1 MLHLLHYFLVFIC
14 VYQKK
19 AVLLRRRWKIKKPRT
34 RNQDLLHEVPNTK
47 FLTRSSQ
54 PMDNQPITFDK
65 KHIIRT
71 CITVAVL
78 VALYLLI
85 RHLSGVLL
93 PFLVSFVIAYMLAP
107 IVDFF
112 QKKCRLRNRLLSVVV
127 TLVLVIGVIAGA
139 LAALTPMVS
148 KQMTTLSTSITE
160 YVRAV
165 NPNEYFSPRVNEAI
179 KEAVAN
185 LDVQTLLKNQDVQ
198 KAIKALVPKLGN
210 WISSGLSSLTGLAV
224 VFICL
229 LYIIFLLIDFEKIR
243 ANWATYIPDR
253 WREPVVMLIGDLD
266 RHMNGYFRGQSLIAL
281 CVGILFA
288 IGFQIIGLPM
298 GIAMGLIVGVL
309 NLIPYMQ
316 ALGIPPCIFLG
327 LIQSFETGRP
337 VWVVMVSIAVV
348 FIVVQS
354 IQDLVLTPK
363 IMGNVT
369 GMGPAAIL
377 LCLSIWGALLGVVGM
392 IIALPLTTLLV
403 SYYKR
408 FILHLPEEEV
418 AAVRRPCRFKAMVNQ
433 WKVKKKQHN

>member
-1 MLHLLHYFLVFIC
+1 
-14 VYQKK
+14 
-19 AVLLRRRWKIKKPRT
+19 
-34 RNQDLLHEVPNTK
+34 
-47 FLTRSSQ
+47 
-54 PMDNQPITFDK
+54 MDNQPITFDK

-93 PFLVSFVIAYMLAP
+93 PFLISFVIAYMLAP

-127 TLVLVIGVIAGA
+127 TLVLVIGVIAA
-139 LAALTPMVS
+139 AFAALTPMVS

-160 YVRAV
+160 YVRAF
-165 NPNEYFSPRVNEAI
+165 NPNEYFSPRANEAI

-198 KAIKALVPKLGN
+198 KTIKALVPKLGN

-281 CVGILFA
+281 SVGILFA

-348 FIVVQS
+348 FIVVQG

-408 FILHLPEEEV
+408 FILHLPEEQMTSTRTPSPIGN
-418 AAVRRPCRFKAMVNQ
+418 AISKWKA
-433 WKVKKKQHN
+433 KKKQHN